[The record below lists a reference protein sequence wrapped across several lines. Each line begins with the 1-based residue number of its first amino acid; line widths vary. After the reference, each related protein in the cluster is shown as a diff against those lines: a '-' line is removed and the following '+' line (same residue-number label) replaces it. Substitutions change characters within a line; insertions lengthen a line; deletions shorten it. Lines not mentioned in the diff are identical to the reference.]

1 MRISVAQTRPVKGDI
16 HKNIINHKKL
26 LDLAIDQSSD
36 IIIFPE
42 LSLTG
47 YEPELAKELA
57 TDKDDIRL
65 DVFQKISDNKH
76 ITIGVG
82 LPTKNKDGICI
93 SMILFQPNSQ
103 RQTYSKKYLH
113 SDEEPFFISGVNS
126 NEFISNKRNVALAI
140 CYELS
145 VPAHSQ
151 NAYEKGGEFY
161 VTSAV
166 KTVDG
171 VKRAIQQLSDI
182 ATKYSM
188 TVLLANCIGHSGGYD
203 CGGKSSVWNDKGLL
217 VGQLNDTA
225 EGILIFDTETQEVI
239 QKTLK

>member
-16 HKNIINHKKL
+16 LKNIINHKKL
-26 LDLAIDQSSD
+26 IDLAIDQNVD

-57 TDKDDIRL
+57 TDKDDTQL
-65 DVFQKISDNKH
+65 QDFQKISDNKH

-82 LPTKNKDGICI
+82 LPTKNKDGVCI

-113 SDEEPFFISGVNS
+113 SDEEPFFVNGI
-126 NEFISNKRNVALAI
+126 NATEFISNKKNVALAI

-145 VPAHSQ
+145 IPEHSQ
-151 NAYEKGGEFY
+151 NAYEKGGKFY
-161 VTSAV
+161 IASAV
-166 KTVDG
+166 KTVSG
-171 VKRAIQQLSDI
+171 VNKAIQQLSDI
-182 ATKYSM
+182 ANKYSM
-188 TVLLANCIGHSGGYD
+188 TVLLSNCIGHSGGYD
-203 CGGKSSVWNDKGLL
+203 CGGKSSVWNDKGFL
-217 VGQLNDTA
+217 VGQLNDTD
-225 EGILIFDTETQEVI
+225 EGILIFDNETQEVI